1 MLYKKKNTRPGFIP
15 LTVICFLIVMVGGRA
30 FWNIAMET
38 DLAVTSLSSSSRMIN
53 SIFGAVITAM
63 ALIITLAS
71 NLYTPGLVKLF
82 VRHPVVVVGLSYIV
96 GTNFVIVLGDLFSAD
111 NKYYM
116 FMLHIEVILSCVAIA
131 GVIPFLYYVSQFLR
145 PSYFLPLLYRVVE
158 NSHADIENGYDAKN
172 NYRRIFDSIDT
183 VANISLTAGQRD
195 DRQLMCL
202 VSDILHKC
210 LIKIMES
217 PKDSSWRQE
226 YYRSKP
232 GHSAD
237 VKQFLCAN
245 KTWPEAYIFNVYG
258 NILKSVTSNQNEVIN
273 ETCENLLISLKH
285 ALDSNNRTVAE
296 MHIMFFNRLNELAIE
311 QRDYERIQ
319 SLSQFFIQTTEML
332 GEEKDLLELSFASW
346 FHYAR
351 DTYQKDI
358 HFGYET
364 YLYDSGHLLLDYA
377 KQSEESSC
385 RIFNSWIKGFWL
397 DSIEDAGK
405 HEKVTYKVAVKT
417 YWQAKALS
425 FNTLSQLIH
434 DNFLENDAHHRLIL
448 KEILK
453 FKSPMHWSF
462 ADRLLRFNHLP
473 TAARKSATK
482 FMEDVEIAS

>member
-15 LTVICFLIVMVGGRA
+15 LTVICFLIVMVGGRL

-38 DLAVTSLSSSSRMIN
+38 DLTIETLSSSSRMIN

-96 GTNFVIVLGDLFSAD
+96 GSNFVIVLGDLISKD
-111 NKYYM
+111 NEYYM
-116 FMLHIEVILSCVAIA
+116 LMLHTEVVLSCIAIA

-145 PSYFLPLLYRVVE
+145 PSYFLPLILKGVE
-158 NSHADIENGYDAKN
+158 NGHADLLNGYDTKK
-172 NYRRIFDSIDT
+172 NYRRVFDSIDT
-183 VANISLTAGQRD
+183 IANISLTAGRRD

-202 VSDILHKC
+202 VSDMLHKC
-210 LIKIMES
+210 LLEIMKS
-217 PKDSSWRQE
+217 PKDAAWRKE
-226 YYRSKP
+226 FYRSKP

-245 KTWPEAYIFNVYG
+245 NRWPEAYIFNVFG
-258 NILKSVTSNQNEVIN
+258 NILKSVNSHQNEVIN
-273 ETCENLLISLKH
+273 EACENLLITLKSSIDDGNK
-285 ALDSNNRTVAE
+285 LVSE

-311 QRDYERIQ
+311 SRDYERIQ
-319 SLSQFFIQTTEML
+319 SLSQFFISTTEML
-332 GEEKDLLELSFASW
+332 GDEKELLELSFMSW
-346 FHYAR
+346 FHYAQ
-351 DTYQKDI
+351 DTYKKDI

-385 RIFNSWIKGFWL
+385 RIFNSWIKGFWNEA
-397 DSIEDAGK
+397 IEDQGK
-405 HEKVTYKVAVKT
+405 HEMVAYKVAVKT
-417 YWQAKALS
+417 YWQAKTRN
-425 FNTLSQLIH
+425 FNTLAQLIH
-434 DNFLENDAHHRLIL
+434 ENFLENESHHRLIL
-448 KEILK
+448 REILK

-462 ADRLLRFNHLP
+462 SDRLLRFNHLP

-482 FMEDVEIAS
+482 FLEVIEIAS